1 METFF
6 HDVIM
11 SNLDYILFVVIVGAF
26 FLSVEWIMYRYMR
39 SVGLTTKVY
48 GEKFSMGR
56 APLIAM
62 VVVFSI
68 LIVGWFVVED
78 AGEEQAATNQRLV
91 EGIAPTFAFE
101 LQKMGHSQIRIAT
114 PELDPMYKGILTT
127 VSKWLT
133 INPEIERIYTLRK
146 LPYGDNY
153 FVIAPEIDGGD
164 GQHRRIPKARTPIG
178 QLYPQQSDELESAFK
193 GQKTFLDT
201 MTDRGEMISA
211 YVPIYDNFGE
221 VEAVLGIDYDA
232 LTWNKKISSARR
244 GVLLFLIILLIPVHT
259 TYWVVFT
266 TRVERFRMR
275 NHSRELAESE
285 DRFRK
290 LSNATFEGIVI
301 ADNGRILE
309 VNQTFAS
316 MFGYKSSE
324 MLGMPL
330 VGLLHPNS
338 REELR
343 VNILSEDDV
352 SHEAFGLRADGTPIA
367 IELVGTTCLYQ
378 GGVARVLAVRDIT
391 ERRQSQEIIN
401 HMAYHDTL
409 TNLPNRV
416 LFNDRLSEALL
427 TAEEHE
433 ERLAV
438 LFLDLDRFK
447 NVNDTLGHSMGDKLL
462 KGVAARVANCVG
474 QDSIVARMGGDE
486 FTILLPKIESEL
498 EAIALAEHVIQTLAQ
513 PFVIDDY
520 ELHTTTSI
528 GIALFPEDG
537 RDASV
542 LMKNADTAMYRAKDQ
557 GRNNYRFYA
566 PTMNVSG
573 MERLELENGLRYALE
588 RNEMVVYYQP
598 RVNIGTGQI
607 MGMEALVRWQ
617 HPELGLV
624 SPGQFIPLAEETGLI
639 VPIGDWVLETA
650 CRQNKA
656 WQDAGYPPMHVAVN
670 LSARQF
676 QSPGLTERVR
686 EVLEETGLESQY
698 LELEITE
705 SITMHDIDFT
715 ISVLRELS
723 AMGTLISIDDF
734 GTGYSSLNYLKHFPI
749 NTLKIDQSFVREIA
763 IDPYNAAIV
772 TTVIYLAQ
780 NLKLKVIAEGVETEE
795 QLSYLRE
802 HQCDEMQGYLF
813 SRPVPAEEFEKLLKA
828 RQLQIEKTS

>member
-1 METFF
+1 MANFF
-6 HDVIM
+6 HNVFLH
-11 SNLDYILFVVIVGAF
+11 NADYLVFIVIVGAF
-26 FLSVEWIMYRYMR
+26 FLTVELIMHRYMR
-39 SVGLTTKVY
+39 SVGLTKEVY
-48 GEKFSMGR
+48 GEKFTMGR
-56 APLIAM
+56 APMNAM

-68 LIVGWFVVED
+68 LTVGWFLVQD
-78 AGEEQAATNQRLV
+78 SGAKQAAANQHMV
-91 EGIAPTFAFE
+91 EGIAPTFAYE
-101 LQKMGHSQIRIAT
+101 LQKMGHEQMRIAT
-114 PELDPMYKGILTT
+114 PELDPIYREILMT
-127 VSKWLT
+127 VSQWLT

-146 LPYGDNY
+146 LPDGENY
-153 FVIAPEIDGGD
+153 YVIAPETDGGNA
-164 GQHRRIPKARTPIG
+164 QYHRQPKKRTPIG
-178 QLYPQQSDELESAFK
+178 QLYTLQSEELEAAFN

-201 MTDRGEMISA
+201 ATEAGEMISA
-211 YVPIYDNFGE
+211 YVPIYDRSGHP
-221 VEAVLGIDYDA
+221 EAVLGIDYDA
-232 LTWNKKISSARR
+232 ATWNKKISSARR
-244 GVLLFLIILLIPVHT
+244 SVMAFLAILLIPVHT
-259 TYWVVFT
+259 TYFVVFT

-275 NHSRELAESE
+275 THSRELAESE

-301 ADNGRILE
+301 ADGGRILE
-309 VNQTFAS
+309 VNQTFAT
-316 MFGYKSSE
+316 MFGYRSTE

-330 VGLLHPNS
+330 MALIHPSS
-338 REELR
+338 REQVQE
-343 VNILSEDDV
+343 NIRSEDDL
-352 SHEAFGLRADGTPIA
+352 SHEAFGLRADGTPLA
-367 IELVGTTCLYQ
+367 IELVSTTCLYQ
-378 GGVARVLAVRDIT
+378 GGTARVLAVRDIT
-391 ERRQSQEIIN
+391 ERRQAQEIIN

-416 LFNDRLSEALL
+416 LFNDRLTSALEA
-427 TAEEHE
+427 AEMND

-462 KGVAARVANCVG
+462 KGVAARIANCVDG
-474 QDSIVARMGGDE
+474 EAVVARMGGDE
-486 FTILLPKIESEL
+486 FTILLPKIQSEQ
-498 EAIALAEHVIQTLAQ
+498 EAVELAERVIQTLAQ

-528 GIALFPEDG
+528 GIALFPVDG
-537 RDASV
+537 RDALG

-566 PTMNVSG
+566 PTMNGSSIQ
-573 MERLELENGLRYALE
+573 RLELENGLRYALE
-588 RNEMVVYYQP
+588 RGELVVYYQP
-598 RVNIGTGQI
+598 RVNIVTGQI

-624 SPGQFIPLAEETGLI
+624 PPGQFIPLAEETGLI
-639 VPIGDWVLETA
+639 LPIGSWVLETA

-670 LSARQF
+670 LSGRQF
-676 QSPGLTERVR
+676 QSPGLVERVMQ
-686 EVLEETGLESQY
+686 VLEETGLEPQY

-705 SITMHDIDFT
+705 SITMHDVDFS

-723 AMGTLISIDDF
+723 AMGILISIDDF

-749 NTLKIDQSFVREIA
+749 NTLKIDQSFVREIT

-795 QLSYLRE
+795 QLSYLRD

-813 SRPVPAEEFEKLLKA
+813 SRPVPAEEFEKILRA
-828 RQLQIEKTS
+828 RGSLQR